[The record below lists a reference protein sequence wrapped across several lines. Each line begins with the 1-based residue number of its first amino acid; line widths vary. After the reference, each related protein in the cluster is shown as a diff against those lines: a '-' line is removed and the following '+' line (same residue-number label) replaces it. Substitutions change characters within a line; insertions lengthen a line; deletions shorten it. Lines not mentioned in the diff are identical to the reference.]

1 MADNKSYYYMR
12 LKEDFFDSDEMKLLE
27 GEKPDGW
34 MYSNILL
41 KMYLRSLKNDGR
53 LMLNGIIP
61 YNAKMIASITGHS
74 VGVVE
79 KALSL
84 FEALGL
90 IEKLDNGAIY
100 MLNIQNF
107 IGKSSTEAER
117 KKEYRKAIN
126 NEKSRISEKSRQK
139 CSGQMSDKCHTDVLQ
154 MSDERTPEIEID
166 IDKDIDK
173 DIESELNTDID
184 KELEIHTDINTIC
197 TAVSGSAEEPFI
209 TLTLNDKSEYP
220 FFKKDIDEYKELYPA
235 VDVEQQFRT
244 MKGWCKDNPTKRK
257 TKRGIRKFVNNWL
270 AREQD
275 KFHPVN
281 GRTYDSNNRISN
293 RVSEVDG
300 WQL

>member
-1 MADNKSYYYMR
+1 MAKRYFWLKLREGWFRDKRIKR
-12 LKEDFFDSDEMKLLE
+12 LRTIAGGDTYTIIYLKMQLLSLKDEGKLYFEGVEDDFASEIALEIDEAPDDVKITINYLMSKGLLE
-27 GEKPDGW
+27 VINADE
-34 MYSNILL
+34 YLL
-41 KMYLRSLKNDGR
+41 TEVPS
-53 LMLNGIIP
+53 
-61 YNAKMIASITGHS
+61 SIGTEQQS
-74 VGVVE
+74 AERVRRYRE
-79 KALSL
+79 RKALQCNTTVTKCNTD
-84 FEALGL
+84 
-90 IEKLDNGAIY
+90 IE
-100 MLNIQNF
+100 
-107 IGKSSTEAER
+107 
-117 KKEYRKAIN
+117 
-126 NEKSRISEKSRQK
+126 
-139 CSGQMSDKCHTDVLQ
+139 
-154 MSDERTPEIEID
+154 
-166 IDKDIDK
+166 IDK

-257 TKRGIRKFVNNWL
+257 TKRGIRKFVNSWL

-281 GRTYDSNNRISN
+281 GRSYDSNNRISN